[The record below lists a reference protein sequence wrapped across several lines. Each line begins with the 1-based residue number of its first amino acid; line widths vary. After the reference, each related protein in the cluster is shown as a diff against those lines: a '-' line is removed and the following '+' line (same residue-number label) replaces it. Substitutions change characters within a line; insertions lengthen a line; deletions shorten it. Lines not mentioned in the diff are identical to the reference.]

1 MGNSR
6 PYNFTANILM
16 IIKKF
21 LNFGVILILLL
32 SIFFIFNLFK
42 SETSSKIENL
52 ETSTETYNSNIIKNV
67 NYTSTDNKGN
77 KYTINAK
84 IGEIDI
90 NDSSIIFLN
99 VKANIELQ
107 NSEIIKI
114 FSDFGKYNIN
124 NYDTVFSKN
133 VKITYLKNKI
143 LSEYL
148 DFSIGRNS
156 MIISKNVRYYND
168 KNILISDVIEMNL
181 ETKDTKVFMHNVNEK
196 VNIKSIN
203 WYGSYK
209 KFRIK
214 SFKNIEPI
222 VEFQNVSLSYGNRLI
237 LDNINFKINKG
248 QIFGMLVQWCRKIY
262 NIQFNSGLISP
273 QHGKIIIN
281 GEDVTKYPIY
291 LRTKI

>member
-1 MGNSR
+1 
-6 PYNFTANILM
+6 M
-16 IIKKF
+16 ISKKIF
-21 LNFGVILILLL
+21 LIFGVILILLL

-90 NDSSIIFLN
+90 NDSSIIFLTN

-181 ETKDTKVFMHNVNEK
+181 ETKDTKIFMHNVNEK

-209 KFRIK
+209 KI
-214 SFKNIEPI
+214 
-222 VEFQNVSLSYGNRLI
+222 SY
-237 LDNINFKINKG
+237 
-248 QIFGMLVQWCRKIY
+248 
-262 NIQFNSGLISP
+262 
-273 QHGKIIIN
+273 KII
-281 GEDVTKYPIY
+281 
-291 LRTKI
+291 